1 MRAIAYSRVSTE
13 RQASSQLGLEAQR
26 AILEADI
33 ERRGWEPVWLSDEGA
48 SARTIHRP
56 ALTEALRML
65 AAGEAGALV
74 VAKLDRLT
82 RSLADSAGLLERAKR
97 EGWTLVVLDIGA
109 DTSTPAGRMVAGVL
123 ASAAQY
129 QRELTALNTTEALAA
144 AKAKGRRLGRRVA
157 LPQEVRERIAEERRQ
172 GASLPEIARRLTAE
186 GVPTAQGGARWHP
199 STVAGVLRSLELD
212 AASETA
218 LAAAG

>member
-1 MRAIAYSRVSTE
+1 VRAIAYTRVSTE
-13 RQASSQLGLEAQR
+13 RQATSQLGLEAQR

-33 ERRGWEPVWLSDEGA
+33 ARRGWEPVWLSDEGA
-48 SARTIHRP
+48 SARTIYRP

-157 LPQEVRERIAEERRQ
+157 LPQSVRERIAAERAR
-172 GASLPEIARRLTAE
+172 GDSLPQIAGRLTEE
-186 GVPTAQGGARWHP
+186 GVPTAQGGQRWHA
-199 STVAGVLRSLELD
+199 STVAAVLRSVELD
-212 AASETA
+212 AEAEAA